1 MLQRLFIYFLSALF
15 CSMSVAAPAQ
25 QLPSLGDSASGHVS
39 LQQEHELGRLWLR
52 QLRAHANVIDFP
64 LAVQFLEQTIYH
76 MVPHSE
82 VQIND
87 FEFIIVDQSELN
99 AFAVPGGI
107 IGINFGLFLY
117 TKDEDELSAVLA
129 HELAHLSQRHF
140 SRQIEE
146 ADRQAPLA
154 IATLLASIL
163 LIATNNPDAGFA
175 GLIGSQAAS
184 IQRQLAYSREWERE
198 ADRIGIKT
206 LASAGLDPKAM
217 PSMFHQMLQASR
229 YQQRPPEFL
238 LTHPV
243 TESRIADAA
252 DRAERYPTKT
262 RTASYEFHLLQ
273 DKALLYYRLQ
283 GDQAF
288 TYFNQITER
297 AKNNSVEFASAQYS
311 LADLSL
317 ERGKAEQAMAH
328 WQAIPAEF
336 RQHNASI
343 ALQALILQKLKQY
356 EKALAVL
363 NDALPFAPSDYL
375 LLATQ
380 AQVLQQQN
388 KASESSA
395 VWRKLSELRP
405 ADPYVWK
412 ELSHAAN
419 SAKQLTLA
427 YRANAEFLFYSGQ
440 HQQALRQMDVAQ
452 KQAKTEGDLRQQLA
466 IKQRQQVMASAPS
479 KF

>member
-1 MLQRLFIYFLSALF
+1 MLQRLFIYILSTVF
-15 CSMSVAAPAQ
+15 CSISVAAPAQ

-52 QLRAHANVIDFP
+52 QMRAQSNVIDFP
-64 LAVQFLEQTIYH
+64 LAVQFLEQTIFR
-76 MVPHSE
+76 MVPYSE

-87 FEFIIVDQSELN
+87 FEFIIVDQRELN

-107 IGINFGLFLY
+107 IGINFGLFLH
-117 TKDEDELSAVLA
+117 TNDEDELSAVLA

-146 ADRQAPLA
+146 AGRQAPLA

-175 GLIGSQAAS
+175 GLVGSQAAS
-184 IQRQLAYSREWERE
+184 IQRQLAYSRDWERE

-206 LASAGLDPKAM
+206 LADSGLDPKAM
-217 PSMFHQMLQASR
+217 PSMFYQMLQASR

-238 LTHPV
+238 LTHPI

-252 DRAERYPTKT
+252 DRAERYPTKE
-262 RTASYEFHLLQ
+262 RTIGYEFQLLQ

-283 GDQAF
+283 GEQAF
-288 TYFNQITER
+288 TYFNQIIDR
-297 AKNNSVEFASAQYS
+297 ADNQSVQYAAAQYS
-311 LADLSL
+311 LADLNL
-317 ERGKAEQAMAH
+317 QQEKTKLAMQH
-328 WQAIPAEF
+328 WQKIPSEF

-343 ALQALILQKLKQY
+343 ALQALILQEQKQS
-356 EKALAVL
+356 EQALAVL
-363 NDALPFAPSDYL
+363 SNALPFSPNDYL

-380 AQVLQQQN
+380 AQILQQQG
-388 KASESSA
+388 KTTESNT

-405 ADPYVWK
+405 TDPYVWK
-412 ELSHAAN
+412 ELSRAA
-419 SAKQLTLA
+419 SAAKQEVAA
-427 YRANAEFLFYSGQ
+427 YRANAEFLFYNGQ
-440 HQQALRQMDVAQ
+440 HQQALRQMEVAY
-452 KQAKTEGDLRQQLA
+452 KQAKAEGDLRQQLA